1 MTIKEFNNQE
11 NILFMIYYR
20 DHEFHIV
27 KFDYTKRIKKE
38 DINQNI
44 REAKTFYGG
53 LPNKEFHD
61 LLIGRSREEA
71 ILEMTITSL
80 NNSKLF
86 SEQINHNNFK
96 EISQVFLDKARIN

>member
-1 MTIKEFNNQE
+1 MTIEEFNNQE

-20 DHEFHIV
+20 DQEYHII
-27 KFDYTKRIKKE
+27 KFDYTKRIKKDE
-38 DINQNI
+38 INQDT
-44 REAKTFYGG
+44 RESQTFYGG

-71 ILEMTITSL
+71 ILEMTISSL
-80 NNSKLF
+80 NNSNLF
-86 SEQINHNNFK
+86 SEEIDYNNFE